1 MVKRSKSFL
10 QEPSEITP
18 KAVMTMVC
26 WTLTVAV
33 WLPFPFPVKKLQ
45 ALLIII
51 LLALG
56 FSQKMLTVYINFLTV
71 LYHTT
76 LSILKSK
83 CSTLAYT
90 VCILP
95 KVSETRLC
103 CNPRR
108 GPLDFNWQGWSNG
121 GKIITQKIPRAS
133 NKT

>member
-10 QEPSEITP
+10 QEPSEIMP

-71 LYHTT
+71 ISYNTFD
-76 LSILKSK
+76 LKIQMLHSGIYSVYSAK
-83 CSTLAYT
+83 GVRNEAVLQSQEGSSGFQLTGM
-90 VCILP
+90 IKWRKNHNP
-95 KVSETRLC
+95 K
-103 CNPRR
+103 NP
-108 GPLDFNWQGWSNG
+108 QGF
-121 GKIITQKIPRAS
+121 
-133 NKT
+133 